1 MRFPLIH
8 AMIAFFCAVFLC
20 AAPALASTDRMSG
33 TLPKS
38 DIAQGMSAP
47 GSASAT
53 ESGSGEDSA
62 VEKTEPASG
71 PAIAEVV
78 DIARDVRR
86 IESLGTLA
94 TFREGSLGSDIW
106 TGTHRSSILALLPQI
121 PAATGSSVVTD
132 LLRRAMLTEASASG
146 INNDVGVRPGQDFI
160 TLKLEYLL
168 AQGAYQDALDLY
180 SLIRDKPYDARLGK
194 AGIIAMLYTGNIA
207 LACLE
212 SRSVDTKPADDPFW
226 GQLDAWCSHI
236 AARDAPESTTP
247 PDLSFSKI
255 LKGVA
260 TDKGYRFPLR
270 DLKDIAK
277 LSPLERAALL
287 SEGRF
292 DYSGLKNFTNAAI
305 APDCLTLPLYDAG
318 LPLPI
323 KLQLASESVRR
334 GFKPVQYLVKLYRDI
349 APPNEKTPDVDLKNA
364 ASATLLVPF
373 LFRTA
378 DRNPKDDE
386 RWAAIQQALDLRP
399 IVGWAPLLPFAEVV
413 REINPGPVSPETAG
427 RVAEIVMRAGY
438 TLPGFWLA
446 RLEKKKGESD
456 ASDTGKAEKLTSSS
470 VSSNVRLAHF
480 AAAIA
485 AEDDSALEMA
495 RDLAPTLDSRAAQA
509 ISAISEGLGLQ
520 KSANSANKSPYVNIY
535 PLTQEEDYV
544 MPSFEVLD
552 DIERATDSK
561 TPGDVILLS
570 ALAMNETEPEKAYP
584 GTVRRILAGYE
595 AVGLHHEARKL
606 AVEAILGLVN

>member
-1 MRFPLIH
+1 MKFRSFYAIM
-8 AMIAFFCAVFLC
+8 AVFCAVFLC
-20 AAPALASTDRMSG
+20 AAPLAPASTDRMSG

-38 DIAQGMSAP
+38 DIAQGMP
-47 GSASAT
+47 GSGAAAA
-53 ESGSGEDSA
+53 EPDSGSENGNS
-62 VEKTEPASG
+62 VEKTEPAAG
-71 PAIAEVV
+71 PATAEVV

-194 AGIIAMLYTGNIA
+194 AGITSMLYTGNIA

-226 GQLDAWCSHI
+226 GQLDAWCAHI
-236 AARDAPESTTP
+236 AARDAPESATP

-255 LKGVA
+255 LKGIA
-260 TDKGYRFPLR
+260 TDKSYRFPLR
-270 DLKDIAK
+270 DLKDLAK

-287 SEGRF
+287 SENRF
-292 DYSGLKNFTNAAI
+292 DYSGLKGFTDAAI
-305 APDCLTLPLYDAG
+305 APDCLTLPLYDAS

-323 KLQLASESVRR
+323 KLQLAAESVRR

-349 APPNEKTPDVDLKNA
+349 APPNEKTPDVDLKNP
-364 ASATLLVPF
+364 ASAVLVIPF

-399 IVGWAPLLPFAEVV
+399 VVGWAPLLPFAEGV
-413 REINPGPVSPETAG
+413 RELNPGPVSPEIAG

-446 RLEKKKGESD
+446 RLEGGAPSESPD
-456 ASDTGKAEKLTSSS
+456 AEKPAPAP
-470 VSSNVRLAHF
+470 VSSASRLAHL

-485 AEDDSALEMA
+485 AEDDSALKIA
-495 RDLAPTLDSRAAQA
+495 RELIPDLNPRAVQA
-509 ISAISEGLGLQ
+509 ISAISEGLELR
-520 KSANSANKSPYVNIY
+520 KSANSTDKGPYVNIY
-535 PLTQEEDYV
+535 PLTQEKDYV

-561 TPGDVILLS
+561 VPGDVILLS
-570 ALAMNETEPEKAYP
+570 ALAMNETEPDKAYP